1 MFYKRRIENL
11 EAKVNNMVSE
21 IVKLRKELKEKTTI
35 SSKLGGCIS
44 WFTVDVQVKDVVRDI
59 VDKLGYRINH
69 KTISEVNTYIEKKP
83 KEKKKK
89 VKK

>member
-1 MFYKRRIENL
+1 MFYKKRIENL
-11 EAKVNNMVSE
+11 EIVVGKLFDEVRGLEAK
-21 IVKLRKELKEKTTI
+21 LKERTTI
-35 SSKLGGCIS
+35 GSKLGGWMSYSIA
-44 WFTVDVQVKDVVRDI
+44 TVQVKDVVKDI
-59 VDKLGYRINH
+59 VEKLGYRINH